1 MNDFDQLKQSI
12 DEYIRVNGRGY
23 ISGPA
28 LNSILK
34 AMVDTLGAATG
45 KTLLI
50 TLDGS
55 ELTNTPSAD
64 TYGNKMYIF
73 EDSST
78 GELHR
83 WITIQYDN
91 GTYDWKDLGLTEEQ
105 LGDLHGGG
113 FYNLDQLHPLVSGY
127 YTLEMAVDVVAN
139 DPALTDND
147 RKGIIIQYFDGD
159 VWKFAFFPKP
169 YNSIDFANPDLWMTF
184 VDPYQAASDH
194 QRAETDHLRATG
206 DHSTA
211 VADHTQ
217 AGADHATA
225 VADHSTAVSDNEK
238 AESDHQRAE
247 TDHLRATGDHSTAAA
262 DHTQAGTDHFTAVV
276 DHTQAGADHATA
288 VADHST
294 AVADHKQAAADHT
307 QSGNDHTRADS
318 DHSTA
323 VADHNQAGTDHTAA
337 QQATDGANTAAG
349 LATEKSRLAADAAM
363 LANQK
368 AELADTKA
376 QYAEQQG
383 DYAKSEIDGAKGD
396 FESLDA
402 RFDHVDEI
410 SMYFEETG
418 LGADP
423 ALVDEYRRVL
433 AVAYQAIADLK
444 AMMVRGS
451 EVIASVSAV
460 IADAQAAIINA
471 EEKTALAANAAAYAN
486 EQGNYARAKADE
498 IEDAKG
504 AYRTLGDRL
513 DAMQRTLEQAVYFHA
528 ENH

>member
-28 LNSILK
+28 LNNILK

-169 YNSIDFANPDLWMTF
+169 YNAIDFADATLWMTF
-184 VDPYQAASDH
+184 VDPYQADADH
-194 QRAETDHLRATG
+194 QRAESDHTRATN
-206 DHSTA
+206 
-211 VADHTQ
+211 
-217 AGADHATA
+217 
-225 VADHSTAVSDNEK
+225 DHSTAVSDHTRAGTDHNTAVSDHTQATNDHTQ
-238 AESDHQRAE
+238 AESDHTRAE
-247 TDHLRATGDHSTAAA
+247 TDHTTASSDHTTATNDHTTAGTDHTRAESDHTRAVTDKEQAATDHNRAETDHNQAGQDHTQAGQDHLQADA
-262 DHTQAGTDHFTAVV
+262 DHTQAVADSVRADNDHVQAGDDHTRAETDHTRAGN
-276 DHTQAGADHATA
+276 DHTQAVSDSTRAGNDHT
-288 VADHST
+288 
-294 AVADHKQAAADHT
+294 QAASDHT
-307 QSGNDHTRADS
+307 QS
-318 DHSTA
+318 
-323 VADHNQAGTDHTAA
+323 GTDHTAA
-337 QQATDGANTAAG
+337 QQATAAANTAANN
-349 LATEKSRLAADAAM
+349 
-363 LANQK
+363 AN
-368 AELADTKA
+368 TKA
-376 QYAEQQG
+376 
-383 DYAKSEIDGAKGD
+383 SEAN
-396 FESLDA
+396 
-402 RFDHVDEI
+402 
-410 SMYFEETG
+410 
-418 LGADP
+418 
-423 ALVDEYRRVL
+423 
-433 AVAYQAIADLK
+433 VA
-444 AMMVRGS
+444 
-451 EVIASVSAV
+451 
-460 IADAQAAIINA
+460 
-471 EEKTALAANAAAYAN
+471 
-486 EQGNYARAKADE
+486 ARAA
-498 IEDAKG
+498 
-504 AYRTLGDRL
+504 
-513 DAMQRTLEQAVYFHA
+513 EQAVVYAQRVNAELRDYELYVTDRNGNTVSKNVKGDKGDGINYNTLTDAQKQQLASAVVRQVTA
-528 ENH
+528 ENILGPTYDATNRQIIFPLSSGVRYDQTNRQIIFN